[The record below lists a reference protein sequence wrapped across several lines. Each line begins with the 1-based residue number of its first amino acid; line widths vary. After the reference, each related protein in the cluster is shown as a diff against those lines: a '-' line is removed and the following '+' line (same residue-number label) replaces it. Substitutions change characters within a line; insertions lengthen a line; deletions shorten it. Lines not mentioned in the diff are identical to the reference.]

1 MLDNSLTTSRF
12 LSFAAMCLHMHGA
25 VRRYTPMHGAGFQGR
40 KEVAEVLFK
49 HGVPLNDIHEKDKK
63 GPVQRACWGSEPR
76 HLETAKWMLENG
88 AELMG
93 TELEETRTQEM
104 TEFLRSW
111 LSKEGKGKK
120 KDTKKQKKEK
130 NQKQEL

>member
-1 MLDNSLTTSRF
+1 
-12 LSFAAMCLHMHGA
+12 
-25 VRRYTPMHGAGFQGR
+25 MHGAGFQGR
-40 KEVAEVLFK
+40 KEIAEVLFK
-49 HGVPLNDIHEKDKK
+49 HGVPLNDIHEGDKK

-111 LSKEGKGKK
+111 RSKTS
-120 KDTKKQKKEK
+120 KDKTKKKQKKK
-130 NQKQEL
+130 QKQEL